1 VYESRKRDRRCF
13 HPMEYHARHAS
24 LHSFTLN
31 PHARATQGPAGARL
45 MMHRAILAGVMPPV
59 HRVTVARRLPQR
71 CGRTRRGHA
80 HHHSL
85 ATVTLPLC
93 HFATLP
99 RHPFNTC
106 CVTLS
111 LFATSASH
119 YVAHHRPLYATR
131 PYRYQY
137 SPSLTRPEHFVPR
150 HPVIVCHVISLSLR
164 ATSSSP
170 VHCVPCQRLPPL
182 PPPPLLAPGVPPGW
196 SEGSH
201 ENGLLRSSSGSMS
214 SSVNPPPSA
223 SSGHPPS
230 SSYSTFADQGLGVGI
245 QGFNLFRVEV

>member
-1 VYESRKRDRRCF
+1 
-13 HPMEYHARHAS
+13 MEYHARHAS

-45 MMHRAILAGVMPPV
+45 MMHRSD
-59 HRVTVARRLPQR
+59 
-71 CGRTRRGHA
+71 TRRSHAPRAPRHGGTASPAAVRSHSPRPRAPSLTRHGHFA
-80 HHHSL
+80 
-85 ATVTLPLC
+85 TLPLC
-93 HFATLP
+93 HFATSPNQYVLC
-99 RHPFNTC
+99 HPVTFCHVSQPLCGTSPS
-106 CVTLS
+106 TLS
-111 LFATSASH
+111 
-119 YVAHHRPLYATR
+119 YAAIS
-131 PYRYQY
+131 YRY

-150 HPVIVCHVISLSLR
+150 HPVIVCHVVSLSLR

>member
-1 VYESRKRDRRCF
+1 MYESRKRDRRCF

-93 HFATLP
+93 HVTHSIRAVSPCHFLP
-99 RHPFNTC
+99 RQPATMWHITVHSMLRGHTGTSTAHHSLAPNTLC
-106 CVTLS
+106 HVTQS
-111 LFATSASH
+111 LCATS
-119 YVAHHRPLYATR
+119 
-131 PYRYQY
+131 
-137 SPSLTRPEHFVPR
+137 SPSHFVPPR
-150 HPVIVCHVISLSLR
+150 HHRFTVCHVSVFHRYLRRRYWRPACLR
-164 ATSSSP
+164 AGRRAATRTD
-170 VHCVPCQRLPPL
+170 CCGR
-182 PPPPLLAPGVPPGW
+182 APG
-196 SEGSH
+196 
-201 ENGLLRSSSGSMS
+201 R
-214 SSVNPPPSA
+214 
-223 SSGHPPS
+223 
-230 SSYSTFADQGLGVGI
+230 
-245 QGFNLFRVEV
+245 